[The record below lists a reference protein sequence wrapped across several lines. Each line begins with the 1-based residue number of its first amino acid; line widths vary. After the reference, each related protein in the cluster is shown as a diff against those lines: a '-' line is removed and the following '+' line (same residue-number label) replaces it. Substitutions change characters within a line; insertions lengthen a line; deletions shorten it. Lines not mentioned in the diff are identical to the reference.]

1 MRERGCYGDY
11 LTKTYDEDYFVKS
24 GRELSVSRIER
35 TISLLREVTAK
46 TILDLGCGTGEGSVL
61 LRNRRA
67 SVVCVDVAIYA
78 VYTCHRKGF
87 DGVVAVAHCLPFK
100 NSFFDGILFMDV
112 IEHIPKKLVR
122 QTFEEMK
129 RTLKSDGKI
138 AIHTMPNL
146 FLEKLSV
153 IYGMA
158 NRKHW
163 RKWGRSGGHV
173 NTYSAWKLKKDIR
186 LARLQIL
193 RFDIGLYPS
202 NAPFATIGLSL
213 SKLTRKFFGN
223 DFWVCCKVP
232 RQEKNIENVC

>member
-1 MRERGCYGDY
+1 MRERRWYRDY

-35 TISLLREVTAK
+35 TISLLGEVTAK

-61 LRNRRA
+61 LRNRGA
-67 SVVCVDVAIYA
+67 SVVCVDVARYA
-78 VYTCHRKGF
+78 VHTCHTKRF

-100 NSFFDGILFMDV
+100 NSLFDGILFMDV

-122 QTFEEMK
+122 QALEEMK
-129 RTLKSDGKI
+129 KILKSDGKI

-153 IYGMA
+153 IYGMV

-163 RKWGRSGGHV
+163 RKWGRSGSHV

-193 RFDIGLYPS
+193 RFDIGPYPS
-202 NAPFATIGLSL
+202 NAPFATIGSSL

-223 DFWVCCKVP
+223 DFWVCCGFP
-232 RQEKNIENVC
+232 QPEENMGSH